1 MIKQEIRKIVIIGAG
16 RLAVNL
22 SVALRKKN
30 LKVIEVYNRSES
42 RGLDLA
48 KRLKAKYIPV
58 LEHISLDADLYILTV
73 SDDAIKQVLER
84 LDIGDH
90 LLVHTSGSVDMDILG
105 MAATNYGVIYPLQ
118 TFRTDRRISFR
129 NVPLCIE
136 ASSDENLRRLKAF
149 TDSISHRVF
158 KLDSDQRRVLHL
170 AAVFASNFSN
180 FMVAISQ
187 DLLRNKGIDPLI
199 LEPLV
204 KYTARNS
211 ESPSVFD
218 FQTGPAIREDMETIA
233 MHLDMLSAHPDYKEI
248 YSLITQDIIKHKKK
262 I

>member
-118 TFRTDRRISFR
+118 TFRTDRRVSFR
-129 NVPLCIE
+129 NSPLCIE

-149 TDSISHRVF
+149 ADSISNRVY
-158 KLDSDQRRVLHL
+158 KINSDQRRVLHL